1 MRRLAESLMNAS
13 EQAARPLMIASKPTP
28 TDNPGQAAFDDPSPG
43 KDWEAWCGTLL
54 LFVPRRL
61 LDGCLAFG
69 SDQSPHDLDLPPQ
82 MLLHPCDECAP
93 IMAISPHQSDPAKE
107 IFRWL
112 KHASGSLVIRGI
124 GSRDFDCQ
132 EGALRINEEMAFA
145 SPDFFSPYRSPSQD
159 LERRWF

>member
-13 EQAARPLMIASKPTP
+13 EQAARTLMIASKPTP

-43 KDWEAWCGTLL
+43 KDGQGWCGTWL

-69 SDQSPHDLDLPPQ
+69 SDQSPHDLDLPTQ

-93 IMAISPHQSDPAKE
+93 IMALSPQQSDPAKE

-112 KHASGSLVIRGI
+112 KHAPGSPLIRGI

-132 EGALRINEEMAFA
+132 EVALRIDEQMAFA

-159 LERRWF
+159 LERHWF